1 MVIIFLSTIYDKVT
15 LAISICLILILVLG
29 EGEGHS
35 TDQEIVWSVFGN
47 LSSLPKNYCKMRHL
61 ICTQIHY
68 FPESVVDYRWFL
80 AETKESLNCSFISVF
95 LPDIFHKSW
104 NFLCKKKRFCLMFC
118 PLFWWLYQSLK
129 NFLQSQIVSGNQ
141 VPEFPSSRVPPLF
154 PAVHNGPA
162 HCNYLLHIIIT
173 LI

>member
-104 NFLCKKKRFCLMFC
+104 NFLCKKMKILLNVLSFFLVTFSKSQKLSAKPNC
-118 PLFWWLYQSLK
+118 FWEPGSR
-129 NFLQSQIVSGNQ
+129 
-141 VPEFPSSRVPPLF
+141 VPEFHHYFQLCTMGQRM
-154 PAVHNGPA
+154 ATI
-162 HCNYLLHIIIT
+162 CCT
-173 LI
+173 